1 MITLEVSIEQLI
13 DGITEDREE
22 FTQVLIETFPEEV
35 LKQIVESFNEI
46 QDEVPWEYWENLY
59 SKINKVMEE

>member
-1 MITLEVSIEQLI
+1 MITLEVSIEQI
-13 DGITEDREE
+13 IEGVTEDREE
-22 FTQVLIETFPEEV
+22 FIQVLIETFPEEV

-59 SKINKVMEE
+59 SKINKIMEE